1 MKKTYIVTIET
12 AKGGSFAT
20 EAAIRSAVFNTAPHC
35 DDYKAVE
42 IAEVQG
48 GGKGKSKAAE
58 VETFGKETI
67 YALGVREVRGWRIAC
82 CFDTERRATNAL
94 ARSVRNFKACGLHGE
109 MAALVRHGGAA
120 WKMIGEAVK
129 V

>member
-20 EAAIRSAVFNTAPHC
+20 ESAIRSAVFNTAPHC

-42 IAEVQG
+42 IAEVK
-48 GGKGKSKAAE
+48 GKGKAAA

-67 YALGVREVRGWRIAC
+67 YALGAREGMGWRIAC

-94 ARSVRNFKACGLHGE
+94 SRSVRNFKACGLHGE